1 MSIRLRSFPLVLAAA
16 GLVMTLLAG
25 AAKAAPSPPHH
36 IVTGWGAG
44 WPEVRTWTA
53 TGARSRM
60 WARDG
65 NAWPL
70 QFAAYPTHEKGV
82 RVAVADVTGDG
93 RAEIVA
99 APGSDA
105 WTSIELFDGRTYGR
119 LSSLPPWPKGSWWNG
134 AYVAAAD
141 ATGDGRAEIVVGL
154 GPGCC
159 TSLHVWDVLA
169 GSRIGETF
177 PFGARSEEGALVAAG
192 DVSGDGRAE
201 VLAAPHFG
209 GRVSVFPASGG
220 AAFRSF
226 VAFDP
231 PGALR
236 AIAAGD
242 LAGDAR
248 VELVAGGLGAT
259 GAQIK
264 VLDAGTGAT
273 LASLFPF
280 GSDIVTAIAV
290 AVGDLDGDGSREVIA
305 AATTPEG
312 TRVRAIGLDGT
323 SVASFYA
330 LEPGLA
336 PGVSLAAGDV
346 DGDGK
351 AEIVLGSGPTTAP
364 PAPAH
369 GPAQVIAVFDR
380 TGRALGRFAAFAG
393 RFQGAVH
400 IASGDLTGSPRP
412 EIVTAPGEG
421 IPAEIGIYDDE
432 WRPDRERGNRL
443 ASFLAFEP
451 TFLGGASIALGDL
464 AGDSRAEIVAGT
476 GPGRVAEVRVFDPRG
491 SRLSAFVAFGEQYKG
506 GIAVAAGDLDADGR
520 AEVVASTLEPPAR
533 IRIFGSGGEARAL
546 LLPATDGAAVEIAV
560 ADLDGD
566 GRGEIVTGRV
576 AGGEPLL
583 EVLDT
588 AGSRLRG
595 TLAYD
600 AAFAGRDPR
609 GGGRPRRRRPRRDR
623 RRARRRG
630 WRRGAGVRPP
640 PGTSALVH
648 GVSVGLARR
657 LRRRPKSHGT
667 PARRSP
673 AHGASG
679 HRGEANLCRRELPRR
694 RAFQGAVPRDHPV
707 ERRGL
712 DQSRRSSSWR
722 RALRRPREEALC
734 PRTALRGC
742 REVRAGRPDRG
753 RQEHRGR
760 PAA

>member
-25 AAKAAPSPPHH
+25 AAKAAPSPHH

-588 AGSRLRG
+588 VGSRLRG

-600 AAFAGRDPR
+600 AAFAGGIHVAAGDLDADGRDEIVVGPGDAGGGEVRVYDRRLAHLRSFTAYPWDWPGVFVAVRRATGLPLVALPRTVRVATGARRTFVVASFRDVARSRELFHATIRWSDEVSTKAVVRAR
-609 GGGRPRRRRPRRDR
+609 GGGLYDVLATRRFA
-623 RRARRRG
+623 RAQRY
-630 WRRGAGVRPP
+630 A
-640 PGTSALVH
+640 A
-648 GVSVGLARR
+648 
-657 LRRRPKSHGT
+657 
-667 PARRSP
+667 
-673 AHGASG
+673 
-679 HRGEANLCRRELPRR
+679 
-694 RAFQGAVPRDHPV
+694 AV
-707 ERRGL
+707 
-712 DQSRRSSSWR
+712 
-722 RALRRPREEALC
+722 
-734 PRTALRGC
+734 TF
-742 REVRAGRPDRG
+742 RAGRPDRG